1 MVFLIKKENLRLK
14 EENSKFK
21 ARVEN
26 IENKLREA
34 KIFELLFPV
43 VVASML
49 TVWGYAFLFF
59 FDEFV
64 FEESRNAIS
73 DFHFASNEV
82 SLYIKKL
89 EFAIIVTPV
98 VILVFFSYCIFRKR
112 SSYSINDICYS
123 FIYFCNAIRFWNY
136 LFDDL

>member
-1 MVFLIKKENLRLK
+1 MKKSLEPGLFLIKKENLRLK
-14 EENSKFK
+14 EENSKL
-21 ARVEN
+21 
-26 IENKLREA
+26 IEINLRES
-34 KIFELLFPV
+34 KLFELLFPV

-49 TVWGYAFLFF
+49 TVCGYAFLFF

-89 EFAIIVTPV
+89 GFAIIVTSV

-112 SSYSINDICYS
+112 SSY
-123 FIYFCNAIRFWNY
+123 
-136 LFDDL
+136 

>member
-1 MVFLIKKENLRLK
+1 
-14 EENSKFK
+14 
-21 ARVEN
+21 
-26 IENKLREA
+26 
-34 KIFELLFPV
+34 
-43 VVASML
+43 ML

-112 SSYSINDICYS
+112 SSYIMIFATVL
-123 FIYFCNAIRFWNY
+123 FIFVMLYGFGIISLMIYEFCKNNKS
-136 LFDDL
+136 

>member
-1 MVFLIKKENLRLK
+1 MKKSLEPGLFLIKKENMRLK
-14 EENSKFK
+14 KENSKLK
-21 ARVEN
+21 AN
-26 IENKLREA
+26 IENKLSEA
-34 KIFELLFPV
+34 KLFELLFPV

-89 EFAIIVTPV
+89 EFAIIVTSV
-98 VILVFFSYCIFRKR
+98 VILVFFSYCTFRKR
-112 SSYSINDICYS
+112 SSY
-123 FIYFCNAIRFWNY
+123 
-136 LFDDL
+136 

>member
-1 MVFLIKKENLRLK
+1 MKKSLEPGLFLIKKENLRLK
-14 EENSKFK
+14 EDNSKLK

-34 KIFELLFPV
+34 KLFELLFPV

-64 FEESRNAIS
+64 FEESRNEIS

-89 EFAIIVTPV
+89 EFAIIVTSV

-112 SSYSINDICYS
+112 SSY
-123 FIYFCNAIRFWNY
+123 
-136 LFDDL
+136 

>member
-1 MVFLIKKENLRLK
+1 MKKSLEPGLFLIKKENLRLK
-14 EENSKFK
+14 EENSKVK

-34 KIFELLFPV
+34 KLFELLFPV

-89 EFAIIVTPV
+89 EFAIIVTSV
-98 VILVFFSYCIFRKR
+98 VILGFFSYCIFRKR
-112 SSYSINDICYS
+112 SSY
-123 FIYFCNAIRFWNY
+123 
-136 LFDDL
+136 

>member
-82 SLYIKKL
+82 SLYIKKTRVCYYSNACRY
-89 EFAIIVTPV
+89 FS
-98 VILVFFSYCIFRKR
+98 FFLLL
-112 SSYSINDICYS
+112 
-123 FIYFCNAIRFWNY
+123 Y
-136 LFDDL
+136 L

>member
-1 MVFLIKKENLRLK
+1 MKKSLEPGLFLIKKENLRLK
-14 EENSKFK
+14 EENSKLK

-26 IENKLREA
+26 IEINLRES
-34 KIFELLFPV
+34 KLFELLFPV

-49 TVWGYAFLFF
+49 TVCGYAFLFF

-89 EFAIIVTPV
+89 GFAIIVTSV
-98 VILVFFSYCIFRKR
+98 VILFFFSYCIFRKR
-112 SSYSINDICYS
+112 SSY
-123 FIYFCNAIRFWNY
+123 
-136 LFDDL
+136 

>member
-1 MVFLIKKENLRLK
+1 MKKSLEPGLFLIKKENLRLK
-14 EENSKFK
+14 EENSKLK

-26 IENKLREA
+26 IEINLRES
-34 KIFELLFPV
+34 KLFELLFPV

-49 TVWGYAFLFF
+49 TVFGYAFLFF
-59 FDEFV
+59 FDVFV

-112 SSYSINDICYS
+112 SSY
-123 FIYFCNAIRFWNY
+123 
-136 LFDDL
+136 

>member
-1 MVFLIKKENLRLK
+1 MKKSLETGLFLIKKENLRLK
-14 EENSKFK
+14 EENSKLK

-34 KIFELLFPV
+34 KLFELLFPV

-64 FEESRNAIS
+64 FEESRNTVS
-73 DFHFASNEV
+73 DFHFANNVV
-82 SLYIKKL
+82 SPNMKNI
-89 EFAIIVTPV
+89 EFAIIVTSV
-98 VILVFFSYCIFRKR
+98 VILGFFSYCIFRKR
-112 SSYSINDICYS
+112 SSY
-123 FIYFCNAIRFWNY
+123 
-136 LFDDL
+136 

>member
-1 MVFLIKKENLRLK
+1 MKKSLEPSLFLIKKENMRLK
-14 EENSKFK
+14 KENSKLK

-26 IENKLREA
+26 IENKLSEA
-34 KIFELLFPV
+34 KLFELLFPV

-59 FDEFV
+59 LMSLFLRKVEMQFPI
-64 FEESRNAIS
+64 FILRES
-73 DFHFASNEV
+73 EV

-89 EFAIIVTPV
+89 EFAIIVTSV

-112 SSYSINDICYS
+112 SSY
-123 FIYFCNAIRFWNY
+123 
-136 LFDDL
+136 